1 VCGHDC
7 NSLTSGSRTPRA
19 AFGYQRRPPLHEA
32 EASPQ
37 PFPQPLCPVREEV
50 AERSSPRAAFGYQR
64 RPPLHEAE
72 ASPQPFP
79 QPLCP
84 VREEVAERSSP
95 RAAFGYQRRPPLHEA
110 EASLQP
116 FPQPLC
122 PVREEVAERS
132 SLCQCQGQRVEVP
145 TAPWWPV
152 TDLGFRC
159 RGLNTFFYF

>member
-84 VREEVAERSSP
+84 VREEVAERSS
-95 RAAFGYQRRPPLHEA
+95 
-110 EASLQP
+110 
-116 FPQPLC
+116 
-122 PVREEVAERS
+122 
-132 SLCQCQGQRVEVP
+132 LCQCQGQRVEVP

-159 RGLNTFFYF
+159 RGAEHLLLLLTLEKLHLNFIYSKKF